1 MTPTPRERPLST
13 ARELLDSAT
22 AELAPKPHAN
32 PLVPL
37 VADGAADRRALAA
50 LALEQCRVIPAD
62 RRSFLHLAARSADAG
77 LPACAAFFAA
87 LAEGEEVALDRLGPL
102 LTACGVDAEQAA
114 AYVPTA
120 GCQAYPAYVAWL
132 ALNAEPADAVLA
144 LTANFAAW
152 GGYCGALA
160 RALRL
165 DTEVMLVDD
174 PVKRVDNMTMAHGL
188 EARVP
193 FLDHEFVELAARVP
207 AELKLAQDGKGV
219 LKDAARGVIPDAVID
234 REKGY
239 FPVPALRHLEGPYL
253 EMVRD
258 ALSAPTARARAA
270 QRRRPAVPGPH
281 ARRELAE
288 AALRVRLRQL
298 RSMW

>member
-144 LTANFAAW
+144 LQDATLENGCPWIAPGLQQMGTLEHRPTDIGLVTNLVITTDRRAYTIKLVSRRDASRTVSI
-152 GGYCGALA
+152 ADAMRHSAVDRIEREAVPAQLA
-160 RALRL
+160 HVGITTRQY
-165 DTEVMLVDD
+165 LVDGTRED
-174 PVKRVDNMTMAHGL
+174 GVQHG
-188 EARVP
+188 
-193 FLDHEFVELAARVP
+193 
-207 AELKLAQDGKGV
+207 
-219 LKDAARGVIPDAVID
+219 
-234 REKGY
+234 
-239 FPVPALRHLEGPYL
+239 
-253 EMVRD
+253 
-258 ALSAPTARARAA
+258 PTAGGRAIRCGF
-270 QRRRPAVPGPH
+270 PGSTVHLGVCASYGPG
-281 ARRELAE
+281 LP
-288 AALRVRLRQL
+288 Q
-298 RSMW
+298 

>member
-1 MTPTPRERPLST
+1 MTSTPHERPHRT
-13 ARELLDSAT
+13 ARALLESAT

-37 VADGAADRRALAA
+37 VADGGADRRALAA

-77 LPACAAFFAA
+77 LPACAAFFTS
-87 LAEGEEVALDRLGPL
+87 LAEGEAVALHRLGPL
-102 LTACGVDAEQAA
+102 LAACGVDAERAA

-160 RALRL
+160 EALRGRYGFSDEACGFFDFFAGPAPDL
-165 DTEVMLVDD
+165 DRAT
-174 PVKRVDNMTMAHGL
+174 
-188 EARVP
+188 
-193 FLDHEFVELAARVP
+193 LAALQEGIDLERLTP
-207 AELKLAQDGKGV
+207 AT
-219 LKDAARGVIPDAVID
+219 
-234 REKGY
+234 
-239 FPVPALRHLEGPYL
+239 ALRQGRLLQDYE
-253 EMVRD
+253 EMFWG
-258 ALSAPTARARAA
+258 T
-270 QRRRPAVPGPH
+270 
-281 ARRELAE
+281 LAGL
-288 AALRVRLRQL
+288 A
-298 RSMW
+298 